1 MAKLDIEKI
10 KKKYPIEAIELHFE
24 NIEKLGYSVS
34 ASDNEC
40 LIWDG
45 DKLIVE
51 ADFYDDYHSNAA
63 DAIHAFF
70 FED

>member
-24 NIEKLGYSVS
+24 NIEKLGYRVE
-34 ASDNEC
+34 ANEDQC
-40 LIWDG
+40 LILDG
-45 DKLIVE
+45 NKLIIE